1 MWPPTLIPEATSKH
15 AGLLVPLEP
24 FRISQ
29 LAAIFSEL
37 LVSRARNILD
47 AELIV
52 SRHPTAPIFLIQIEG
67 SVVGG
72 DPPKF
77 WQENPDLV
85 GLASRAF
92 PRQVILFYLES
103 APERREG
110 FMVAQQGQVLAADDA
125 TQENIPAGATDADWP
140 VARLCQQLRI
150 QKADLESDFAGGPS
164 VRAKMVEPAQID
176 DQALLMKLVGR
187 EPGGAPADGAAP
199 APTPGPGQAGP
210 PQGQAQAAAP
220 GPKKETVED
229 DAKRREKEKQAEA
242 AEQAKRSEEVRSG
255 LRYTIDDLGLVAA
268 PKAELSEPEVLEP
281 FVVGSVAGDL
291 PDGLPR
297 DLTRELQGKR
307 LDVAVQVD
315 FMSEVFVENTP
326 LSKATFVERATE
338 GTVGGRSVK
347 LLEVLGPRL
356 GYGTLISSGKAPH
369 IFVSRKMGVPL
380 PEGLIA
386 ELLDTPKA

>member
-47 AELIV
+47 AELVV

-67 SVVGG
+67 SVVDG

-150 QKADLESDFAGGPS
+150 QKADLESDFADGPS
-164 VRAKMVEPAQID
+164 VRAKMVEPGQID

-187 EPGGAPADGAAP
+187 EPGGAPPEEAPTNAPGGEAQADPSAAAAP
-199 APTPGPGQAGP
+199 A
-210 PQGQAQAAAP
+210 
-220 GPKKETVED
+220 PKKETVED
-229 DAKRREKEKQAEA
+229 DAKRRDRERQAEA
-242 AEQAKRSEEVRSG
+242 AEQAKRNEEVRSG
-255 LRYTIDDLGLVAA
+255 LRYTIDDIGLVAA

-291 PDGLPR
+291 PEGLPR
-297 DLTRELQGKR
+297 ELTRDLQGKR

-315 FMSEVFVENTP
+315 FLSEVFVENTP
-326 LSKATFVERATE
+326 LSKAIFLERATD
-338 GTVGGRSVK
+338 GSVGGRSVK

-356 GYGTLISSGKAPH
+356 GYGMLISSGNAPH
-369 IFVSRKMGVPL
+369 IFVTRKKGVAL
-380 PEGLIA
+380 PEGLIV